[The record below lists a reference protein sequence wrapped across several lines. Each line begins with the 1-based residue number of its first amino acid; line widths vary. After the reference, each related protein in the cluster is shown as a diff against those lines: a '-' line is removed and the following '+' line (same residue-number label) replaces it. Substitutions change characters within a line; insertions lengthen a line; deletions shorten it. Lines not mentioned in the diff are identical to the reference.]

1 LANNIEK
8 LLVGI
13 YFLFFQFGKRIVE
26 LEKLVAL
33 LDVKPLKI
41 L

>member
-1 LANNIEK
+1 LADNIEK

-13 YFLFFQFGKRIVE
+13 YFYFFQFGKRIVE
-26 LEKLVAL
+26 LERLVAL
-33 LDVKPLKI
+33 LDVKALKI